1 MTDTTTTHSDTESVV
16 IIDDHPLFR
25 RGVAQL
31 IEMESALTLV
41 GEASSGEEGLVLV
54 RAKEPDLVLLDLNM
68 KGMDGIATLK
78 AIKDEMPEV
87 RVILLTVSDAP
98 DDLIAAI
105 RAGADG
111 YLLKDMDPE
120 DLMARLREALTG
132 RMVISD
138 ALSGRLA
145 QALRDEAQV
154 ERRSTAGLTDRERTI
169 LRCLAEGKSNKLI
182 ARELDITEG
191 TVKVHVKHLLRKL
204 NFRSRVEAAVWA
216 VAQSS

>member
-1 MTDTTTTHSDTESVV
+1 MTDPTTTHSDTESVV

-105 RAGADG
+105 RDR
-111 YLLKDMDPE
+111 KST
-120 DLMARLREALTG
+120 RLNSSHIPLS
-132 RMVISD
+132 RMP
-138 ALSGRLA
+138 
-145 QALRDEAQV
+145 
-154 ERRSTAGLTDRERTI
+154 
-169 LRCLAEGKSNKLI
+169 
-182 ARELDITEG
+182 
-191 TVKVHVKHLLRKL
+191 
-204 NFRSRVEAAVWA
+204 
-216 VAQSS
+216 SSA

>member
-1 MTDTTTTHSDTESVV
+1 MTDSTPAHADAESVV